1 MGDKIFIRN
10 LVVPC
15 RVGVPEEERGRR
27 QDVIVDVY
35 IFHDLREAGIA
46 DDLGKTVSYSEVRQ
60 KIFDFVSKGEF
71 RLLESIAEGIASL
84 LLEGSAVT
92 KVKVRVSKK
101 KYSKSPNIGIEITRV
116 QHG

>member
-1 MGDKIFIRN
+1 MEDKIFIKN

-15 RVGVPEEERGRR
+15 RVGVPEMERSRR
-27 QDVIVDVY
+27 QHVIVDLYV
-35 IFHDLREAGIA
+35 FRDLRGAGIA

-60 KIFDFVSKGEF
+60 KIFDFVSTGEF

-84 LLEGSAVT
+84 LLESSAVT

-101 KYSKSPNIGIEITRV
+101 KYAKSPNIGIEITRT

>member
-1 MGDKIFIRN
+1 MGDGIFIKN
-10 LVVPC
+10 LVVRC
-15 RVGVPEEERGRR
+15 RVGVHEKERGRR

-35 IFHDLREAGIA
+35 ISHDLREAGIA

-60 KIFDFVSKGEF
+60 KIVEFVSGGEF

-84 LLEGSAVT
+84 LLRSSEAT
-92 KVKVRVSKK
+92 KVKVRVRKK
-101 KYSKSPNIGIEITRV
+101 KYAKSPNIGIEITRV